1 MRACLQRADVR
12 EVVSRT
18 RIDLLM
24 MQQGGTMGHVGQ
36 GTFRGV
42 ETVLSLS
49 SRKSKPLGGFQRT
62 SGVFLSWRG
71 EVRRTGIPGRMMDG
85 EAGRDPRGN
94 FSFPY
99 SQYTRRAQQ
108 A

>member
-1 MRACLQRADVR
+1 MHRADVR

-49 SRKSKPLGGFQRT
+49 SRKRKPLGVFRGHR
-62 SGVFLSWRG
+62 GVPFVER
-71 EVRRTGIPGRMMDG
+71 
-85 EAGRDPRGN
+85 
-94 FSFPY
+94 
-99 SQYTRRAQQ
+99 
-108 A
+108 